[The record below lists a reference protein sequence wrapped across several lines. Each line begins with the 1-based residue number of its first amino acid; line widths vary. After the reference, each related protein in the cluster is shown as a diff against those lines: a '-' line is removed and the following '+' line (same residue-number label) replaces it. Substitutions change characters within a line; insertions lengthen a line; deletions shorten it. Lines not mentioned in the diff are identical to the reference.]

1 MISDISSLIFLHEEN
16 NYYPLIIGILL
27 FSILLLL
34 SFIYFDK
41 KRNKYKL
48 LLKYYNISNENLIN
62 IYFSEIESE
71 LIKKIIINN
80 SLYNKKT
87 NVEEIN
93 VLLGVANKSI
103 DIQKKKRS
111 DIISSINNKYCI
123 LVNRKDIFLI
133 NRIRVEND
141 RRVYEYFISPDQ
153 IIEVEKYLI

>member
-1 MISDISSLIFLHEEN
+1 MKSDISYLIFLPEEN

-93 VLLGVANKSI
+93 VLLGVAKKSI

-133 NRIRVEND
+133 YRIRVEND

>member
-1 MISDISSLIFLHEEN
+1 MHPETIGFIFCVLIKSFL
-16 NYYPLIIGILL
+16 
-27 FSILLLL
+27 
-34 SFIYFDK
+34 FIYFDK